1 MAAHRRARHDRS
13 MPKQTPPSPDT
24 ETQPKPAHEPSGHRF
39 FAWLRSLNLRRQPGW
54 IGGVSAGIADRLGI
68 DVLIVRGILVVIAVL
83 GGPAVLL
90 YAAAWLLL
98 PDDHDRIHLEDL
110 FRGKVEAPVVA
121 IAVLVA
127 LSLLPV
133 TQGFWWFGSLYW
145 GQPQW
150 SDSLGRAFWSLVI
163 LAVLVWFVVWFSKR
177 SGRGA
182 SGGTGASTLRDGREA
197 TSSGQAHSA
206 SEVPAT
212 TDDQPDTIPNLTV
225 PGAPVA
231 PPRPAADA
239 STDELSTWREQQK
252 EWKAEYNAFR
262 GQQDAEKQAANR
274 AAAARAREERMARG
288 SAERQARALTR
299 SHPLYSVILIGVAL
313 VSGALTALVLGNG
326 TPDPSQIL
334 AGIAITIGV
343 LGLGVVVNGATGRRS
358 GGATGLAIVLLI
370 PLAVAGVFPQTST
383 LRYAGPTDLA
393 LHHVAGEP
401 TRSYHQLF
409 GNLKLDLSSYY
420 STPRPTK
427 GHTDEYNSIE
437 VWVGT
442 GNVTVTVPRDEYEY
456 LSGQSASGTIT
467 AENGTRHDGGYYAN
481 INADGQTNPNKAL
494 RQLSVRVYVG
504 SGNIRF
510 VEAAT
515 SKGATK

>member
-1 MAAHRRARHDRS
+1 
-13 MPKQTPPSPDT
+13 MPKQTPPVPDT
-24 ETQPKPAHEPSGHRF
+24 EIPPKPAHEPSGHRF

-110 FRGKVEAPVVA
+110 FRGKIEAPVVA

-145 GQPQW
+145 GQPHW
-150 SDSLGRAFWSLVI
+150 GDSLGRAVWSLVI

-177 SGRGA
+177 AGRGA
-182 SGGTGASTLRDGREA
+182 TGTGASTSSATEA
-197 TSSGQAHSA
+197 GTATETSSATEAGDPTSC
-206 SEVPAT
+206 PAT
-212 TDDQPDTIPNLTV
+212 TDGRPDTIPNLTI

-239 STDELSTWREQQK
+239 TTDELSTWRERQK

-262 GQQDAEKQAANR
+262 DQQDAEKQAANR
-274 AAAARAREERMARG
+274 AAAAQAREERMARW
-288 SAERQARALTR
+288 SAERQARARTR
-299 SHPLYSVILIGVAL
+299 SHPLYSVILIGAAL
-313 VSGALTALVLGNG
+313 VVGALTALVLGNG

-343 LGLGVVVNGATGRRS
+343 LGLGIVVNGATGRRS

-370 PLAVAGVFPQTST
+370 PLAVAGVFPQSST
-383 LRYAGPTDLA
+383 LHYSGAWRLTPSAT
-393 LHHVAGEP
+393 
-401 TRSYHQLF
+401 
-409 GNLKLDLSSYY
+409 SSDGG
-420 STPRPTK
+420 
-427 GHTDEYNSIE
+427 GHASF
-437 VWVGT
+437 VQGF
-442 GNVTVTVPRDEYEY
+442 GNVTLD
-456 LSGQSASGTIT
+456 L
-467 AENGTRHDGGYYAN
+467 RHYYQGPPPADT
-481 INADGQTNPNKAL
+481 ADGMHTVGEVDL
-494 RQLSVRVYVG
+494 YVG
-504 SGNIRF
+504 SGDITVYLPKGEAFSFSVRTGNGSIDAGSNHFRGDHSNGLTIGEGQPISGPTPARELDVQVAAGSGNITI
-510 VEAAT
+510 VNVPAT
-515 SKGATK
+515 KGATK

>member
-1 MAAHRRARHDRS
+1 
-13 MPKQTPPSPDT
+13 MPKQTPPAPDT
-24 ETQPKPAHEPSGHRF
+24 ETEPKPAHEPSGHRF
-39 FAWLRSLNLRRQPGW
+39 FAWIRSLNLRRQPGW

-110 FRGKVEAPVVA
+110 FRGKIEAPVVA

-145 GQPQW
+145 GQPHW
-150 SDSLGRAFWSLVI
+150 GDSVGRAIWSLVI
-163 LAVLVWFVVWFSKR
+163 LAALVWLVVWFSKR

-182 SGGTGASTLRDGREA
+182 SAGTVASTSSASGTDA
-197 TSSGQAHSA
+197 ADDPTSS
-206 SEVPAT
+206 PAT
-212 TDDQPDTIPNLTV
+212 TDDQPDTIPSLAV

-239 STDELSTWREQQK
+239 STDELTVWRERQK
-252 EWKAEYNAFR
+252 EWKSEYNAFR

-274 AAAARAREERMARG
+274 AAAARAREERMARW
-288 SAERQARALTR
+288 SAERQARARTR

-370 PLAVAGVFPQTST
+370 PLAVAGVFPQSST
-383 LRYAGPTDLA
+383 LRYAGPTELA
-393 LHHVAGEP
+393 LHRVAGEQ

-409 GNLKLDLSSYY
+409 GNLDLDLSSYY

-427 GHTDEYNSIE
+427 GHGYEYSSIE
-437 VWVGT
+437 IWVGA
-442 GNVTVTVPRDEYEY
+442 GNVTVTLPRDEYEY
-456 LSGQSASGTIT
+456 LSARSASGTIT
-467 AENGTRHDGGYYAN
+467 AENGSRHDGGYN
-481 INADGQTNPNKAL
+481 TNVNVDGQTNSNKAL
-494 RQLSVRVYVG
+494 RQLGVNVYVG

-510 VEAAT
+510 VEATT